1 VTSGKYY
8 PILQPRAT
16 FRKLRFKTLD
26 LASKPLYTISRSHP
40 KALAKLLPRGGFSHA
55 ALQRLLGAGANSKNA
70 LAPTCA
76 NTARVFTPRKPVL
89 DLTAMKFQAVKGTY
103 DILPSKL
110 AKDVYEDQN
119 LWHYVYEVVNR
130 VLSRAGVKELTTP
143 VLEQAEVFT
152 KSVGESSDIVVQKE
166 MYTLEDAGGRFLAL
180 RPEFTGGVMRAFIE
194 HGMHVQPLPV
204 KLWNRGPIFRAEVQP
219 QRGRFRQFHQVNCEI
234 IGLENPATDAEA
246 ITLLYTVLSELGLK
260 NMVVKLGSVGDP
272 QDRVVYN
279 QYLRETLENANLSE
293 TSRERLR
300 LNPMRVLDSKDKG
313 DQDIV
318 KGLKKPLEF
327 INTQARAHFDFVQK
341 YLSDWK
347 IPFEIDD
354 SIVRGLDYYRRT
366 AFEVHHKSIGAQS
379 ALCGGG
385 RYDGLIESLGGTKT
399 PGVGWAFGVER
410 VLDAMQQDGV
420 TVAEASKPVLYFVP
434 LDDEAISELMQASF
448 ALRNDYHVE
457 HGYAPRK
464 PGKGLQEADRAG
476 ATYAALRGKF
486 ERENKSYQV
495 KNLKS
500 GEQVEVKETELK
512 HFLEKGTSG

>member
-1 VTSGKYY
+1 MLHS
-8 PILQPRAT
+8 
-16 FRKLRFKTLD
+16 D
-26 LASKPLYTISRSHP
+26 
-40 KALAKLLPRGGFSHA
+40 
-55 ALQRLLGAGANSKNA
+55 
-70 LAPTCA
+70 
-76 NTARVFTPRKPVL
+76 
-89 DLTAMKFQAVKGTY
+89 AMKFQAVKGTY
-103 DILPSKL
+103 DILPPNL
-110 AKDVYEDQN
+110 AKDVFENQGTWQHLYK
-119 LWHYVYEVVNR
+119 VVET
-130 VLSRAGVKELTTP
+130 VLGRAGVKELTP
-143 VLEQAEVFT
+143 PILEQAEVFV

-194 HGMHVQPLPV
+194 HGMHVQPMPV

-246 ITLLYTVLSELGLK
+246 IALLYTVLSSLGLN
-260 NMVVKLGSVGDP
+260 NMMVKVGSVGDP
-272 QDRVVYN
+272 QDRVAYN
-279 QYLRETLENANLSE
+279 DYLRETLSNAKLSE

-300 LNPMRVLDSKDKG
+300 LNPMRVLDSKDKN
-313 DQDIV
+313 DQEIV

-327 INTQARAHFDFVQK
+327 INAEARVHFDAVQN
-341 YLSDWK
+341 YLGDWK
-347 IPFEIDD
+347 IPFEVDD

-366 AFEVHHKSIGAQS
+366 AFEVHHSSIGAQS

-420 TVAEASKPVLYFVP
+420 VVHETSKPILYFVP
-434 LDDEAISELMQASF
+434 LDDEAVSGVIQAAF
-448 ALRNDYHVE
+448 MLRSDFQVE
-457 HGYAPRK
+457 HAYTARK

-476 ATYAALRGKF
+476 ATFAALRGKL

-512 HFLEKGTSG
+512 EFLEEAIKG

>member
-1 VTSGKYY
+1 M
-8 PILQPRAT
+8 
-16 FRKLRFKTLD
+16 LD
-26 LASKPLYTISRSHP
+26 S
-40 KALAKLLPRGGFSHA
+40 
-55 ALQRLLGAGANSKNA
+55 
-70 LAPTCA
+70 
-76 NTARVFTPRKPVL
+76 
-89 DLTAMKFQAVKGTY
+89 DAMKFQAVKGTY
-103 DILPSKL
+103 DILPSNL
-110 AKDVYEDQN
+110 AKDVFENQSTWQHLYK
-119 LWHYVYEVVNR
+119 VVET
-130 VLSRAGVKELTTP
+130 VLGRAGVKELTP
-143 VLEQAEVFT
+143 PIFEQAEVFV

-194 HGMHVQPLPV
+194 HGMHVQPMPV

-234 IGLENPATDAEA
+234 IGLETPATDAEA
-246 ITLLYTVLSELGLK
+246 IALLYSVLSSLGLE
-260 NMVVKLGSVGDP
+260 NMRVKVGSVGDP
-272 QDRVVYN
+272 QDRVAYN
-279 QYLRETLENANLSE
+279 EYLREALFSAKLSE

-313 DQDIV
+313 DQDII

-327 INTQARAHFDFVQK
+327 LNDEAQAHFDLVQN
-341 YLSDWK
+341 YLSDWQ
-347 IPFEIDD
+347 IPFEVDD
-354 SIVRGLDYYRRT
+354 AIVRGLDYYRRT
-366 AFEVHHKSIGAQS
+366 AFEVHHKGIGSQS

-420 TVAEASKPVLYFVP
+420 TISEISKPVLYFVP
-434 LDDEAISELMQASF
+434 LDDEAVGEVMQAAF
-448 ALRNDYHVE
+448 VLRNDFQIE
-457 HGYAPRK
+457 HAYTARK

-476 ATYAALRGKF
+476 ATFAALRGKL

-512 HFLEKGTSG
+512 SFLEKGTEIKE

>member
-1 VTSGKYY
+1 
-8 PILQPRAT
+8 
-16 FRKLRFKTLD
+16 
-26 LASKPLYTISRSHP
+26 
-40 KALAKLLPRGGFSHA
+40 
-55 ALQRLLGAGANSKNA
+55 
-70 LAPTCA
+70 
-76 NTARVFTPRKPVL
+76 
-89 DLTAMKFQAVKGTY
+89 MKFQAVKGTY
-103 DILPSKL
+103 DILPSNQ
-110 AKDVYEDQN
+110 AKDVYENQSTWQY
-119 LWHYVYEVVNR
+119 LYGVVET

-143 VLEQAEVFT
+143 ILEQAEVFV

-194 HGMHVQPLPV
+194 HGMHVQPMPV

-234 IGLENPATDAEA
+234 IGLDNPATDAEA
-246 ITLLYTVLSELGLK
+246 ITLLYTVLSSLGLK

-272 QDRVVYN
+272 QDRIAYN
-279 QYLRETLENANLSE
+279 DYLRETLKDAKLSE

-313 DQDIV
+313 DQEIV
-318 KGLKKPLEF
+318 KELKKPLEF
-327 INTQARAHFDFVQK
+327 IHAEARAHFDAVQT
-341 YLSDWK
+341 YLSDWQ

-354 SIVRGLDYYRRT
+354 AIVRGLDYYRRT

-385 RYDGLIESLGGTKT
+385 RYDGLIESLGGPKT

-420 TVAEASKPVLYFVP
+420 IVDETSKPVLYFVP
-434 LDDEAISELMQASF
+434 LDDEAISEVMQAAL
-448 ALRNDYHVE
+448 ALRSDFQIE
-457 HGYAPRK
+457 HAYTARK

-476 ATYAALRGKF
+476 ATFAALRGKT
-486 ERENKSYQV
+486 ERDNKTYQV

-500 GEQVEVKETELK
+500 GEQVEIKETELK
-512 HFLEKGTSG
+512 EFLGKRKQG

>member
-1 VTSGKYY
+1 
-8 PILQPRAT
+8 
-16 FRKLRFKTLD
+16 
-26 LASKPLYTISRSHP
+26 
-40 KALAKLLPRGGFSHA
+40 
-55 ALQRLLGAGANSKNA
+55 
-70 LAPTCA
+70 
-76 NTARVFTPRKPVL
+76 
-89 DLTAMKFQAVKGTY
+89 MKFQAPKGTY
-103 DILPSKL
+103 DILPANL

-119 LWHYVYEVVNR
+119 RWQHVYTTVNR
-130 VLSRAGVKELTTP
+130 VLSNAGVKELTPP
-143 VLEQAEVFT
+143 VLEQAEVFI

-166 MYTLEDAGGRFLAL
+166 MYTLQDAGGRLLAL

-194 HGMHVQPLPV
+194 HGMHVQPMPV

-219 QRGRFRQFHQVNCEI
+219 QRGRFRQFHQVNCEV
-234 IGLENPATDAEA
+234 IGLDNPATDAEA
-246 ITLLYTVLSELGLK
+246 ITLLYNVLSELGLK

-272 QDRVVYN
+272 QDRVAYN
-279 QYLRETLENANLSE
+279 EYLRSTLADAKLSE

-318 KGLKKPLEF
+318 KTLKKPLEF
-327 INTQARAHFDFVQK
+327 LNPEARAHFAAVQN
-341 YLSDWK
+341 YLSAWQ

-410 VLDAMQQDGV
+410 VLDAMQQDGIS
-420 TVAEASKPVLYFVP
+420 VAESSKPVLYFVP
-434 LDDEAISELMQASF
+434 LDDEAVAEVMQQAF
-448 ALRNDYHVE
+448 NLRGSYHIE
-457 HGYAPRK
+457 HAYTPRK
-464 PGKGLQEADRAG
+464 PGKGLQEADRTG
-476 ATYAALRGKF
+476 ATFAALRGKF
-486 ERENKSYQV
+486 ERDNKAYQV

-500 GEQVEVKETELK
+500 GEQVEVKEADLMN
-512 HFLEKGTSG
+512 FLEEAKAG